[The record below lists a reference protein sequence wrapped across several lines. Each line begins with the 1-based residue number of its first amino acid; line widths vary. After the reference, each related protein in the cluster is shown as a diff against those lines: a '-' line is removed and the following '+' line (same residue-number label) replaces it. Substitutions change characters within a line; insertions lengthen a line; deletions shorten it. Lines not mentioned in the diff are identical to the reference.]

1 MLLHTHLLLLSALR
15 RAIVHV
21 GPHKVGSTSLQT
33 ALEKGRGALA
43 SDNFALCPSRF
54 AGGHKTGAKSCANV
68 ANCLSGSSKYGINCT
83 LVLTD
88 FGKFLDGAWRAGRS
102 IILSAEKFD
111 DPKMDIPSLAA
122 ALRGFETEVVVL
134 HRPYFD
140 WLRSMYSQ
148 NHLPMSLEEFAADR
162 ILDAAGGRDHRRL
175 RAFRAPRQVRDGPR
189 AAGSRVGKGVHW
201 WKGRR

>member
-1 MLLHTHLLLLSALR
+1 MLLHTHLLLLSAVR

-33 ALEKGRGALA
+33 VLEKGRGALA

-54 AGGHKTGAKSCANV
+54 AGGHWTGAKSSANV
-68 ANCLSGSSKYGINCT
+68 AFCLSGRSPQGINCT

-88 FGKFLDGAWRAGRS
+88 FGKFLDGARQAGRGIVVS
-102 IILSAEKFD
+102 SEEFD
-111 DPKMDIPSLAA
+111 HPAMDISSLAA
-122 ALRGFETEVVVL
+122 ALHGFETEVVVL

-162 ILDAAGGRDHRRL
+162 ILDAAGGRDRSRLVARIMYLCYAFTRRDAREWE
-175 RAFRAPRQVRDGPR
+175 RATYFANT
-189 AAGSRVGKGVHW
+189 
-201 WKGRR
+201 